1 MTTIQN
7 GAPDGTQSILRALS
21 VLKMFDDAHP
31 TWDLQELTEA
41 SQLNKTTLFRILGA
55 LEYEGLLEKTDE
67 GRYILGSEMIALGGR
82 AARVNNLRTVTHPV
96 LKHLTALSGE
106 TTTLEV
112 LRTESDGTCSML
124 VIDEVLGKHIVG
136 ITQYIGSRLPV
147 HATSTGKVVL
157 AFSDTETR
165 ESILQAQFT
174 TFTDE
179 TRIHTE
185 ILQTDLE
192 QIAKQGYAL
201 AYGELESG
209 LVAIG
214 APIFD
219 ANRQIRASISLTGA
233 SVRIKWGDVPE
244 LATLVC
250 EHASEISHKLGYRP

>member
-1 MTTIQN
+1 MT
-7 GAPDGTQSILRALS
+7 APDGTQSILRALS

-82 AARVNNLRTVTHPV
+82 AARVNNLRTVSHSV
-96 LKHLTALSGE
+96 LKHLTAISGE

-112 LRTESDGTCSML
+112 MRTESDGTWSML

-136 ITQYIGSRLPV
+136 ITQFIGSRLAI
-147 HATSTGKVVL
+147 HATSTGKTVL
-157 AFSDTETR
+157 AFSDEETR
-165 ESILQAQFT
+165 NDILSAQFAS
-174 TFTDE
+174 FTDE
-179 TRIHTE
+179 THIN
-185 ILQTDLE
+185 LSSLNQDLE
-192 QIAKQGYAL
+192 RVAEEGYSL
-201 AYGELESG
+201 AYGELELG

-219 ANRQIRASISLTGA
+219 ANQQIRAAISLTGA
-233 SVRIKWGDVPE
+233 SVRIKRDDVPE
-244 LATLVC
+244 LASLVC
-250 EHASEISHKLGYRP
+250 EHARKISHKLGYRP